1 MGIISIGAKLIRD
14 TKLGRVVTETVG
26 DKIFTNF
33 YTKGGQLAKQRVKQI
48 VRTNVGN
55 KSVITIKK
63 VEKEK
68 NLTGVRIC
76 QRDKVYDQNKNIFG
90 IRDIEK
96 IDDEKFVT
104 KLAKGGY
111 QQDKHFVDG
120 KIKKR
125 CFSNEDDIDSRG
137 RVIVTKTYYNNL
149 GLPVPHGMEPLDCF
163 NGQTLKQMRKWA
175 VDNNVVYAEKSSG
188 LRFLNKTDDLGYLPN
203 ANKKLSNLDTYL

>member
-1 MGIISIGAKLIRD
+1 MSIISIGAKLIRD

-33 YTKGGQLAKQRVKQI
+33 YTKGGKLAKQRVKQI

-76 QRDKVYDQNKNIFG
+76 QLDRVYDQNKNIFG

-96 IDDEKFVT
+96 TDNEKFVT
-104 KLAKGGY
+104 KISRDGY
-111 QQDKHFVDG
+111 IQDKYFEDG
-120 KIKKR
+120 KIKRR

-149 GLPVPHGMEPLDCF
+149 GLPVPQGMEPLDF
-163 NGQTLKQMRKWA
+163 NSQTLKQMRKWA
-175 VDNNVVYAEKSSG
+175 VDHNVVYAEKGSG
-188 LRFLNKTDDLGYLPN
+188 LTFLNKTDDLGYLPN
-203 ANKKLSNLDTYL
+203 ANEKLNNLDTYL